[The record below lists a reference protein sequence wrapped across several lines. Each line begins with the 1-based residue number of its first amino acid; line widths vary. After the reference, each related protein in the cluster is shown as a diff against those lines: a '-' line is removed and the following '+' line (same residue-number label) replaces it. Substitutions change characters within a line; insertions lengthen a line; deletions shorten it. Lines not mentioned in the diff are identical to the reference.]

1 MHQVQSRSVRQGGK
15 GGFHRG
21 RHSDKCRRCGYD
33 HTQKDDCPARRSKC
47 HYCGKIGHYA
57 SCYLARS
64 KGIREVRVDD
74 DDDSSCS
81 SSDGNGGPFLGS
93 VTQNSR
99 SQNPWLIKLK
109 FCGKTIPMKID
120 SVMSYETYADL
131 KTPPKLTRS
140 KVKLA
145 SVGGKV
151 RCHGTFT
158 AKIKHNDQRYN
169 LKVHVIDGQAN
180 LLARGTAAAMGLLK
194 VNLSEVDVSYSVYG
208 ELGLMNTDPVTI
220 RLKDD
225 AVPYSLTTPRRVPV
239 PLMPKVKAE
248 LQRMEDNGIITR
260 VTDPSEWCAPM
271 VPVMKKNRKE
281 VRICVD
287 LKNLNKAVLR
297 ERFILPTI
305 DDLLPKLAG
314 AGVFSTLD
322 ASSGFWAIPLDKES
336 AKLTCFITPYG
347 RFRFERLP
355 FGISSAPEI
364 FHQKMCELFQDQEG
378 VVIYMDD
385 ILVFGD
391 SREQHDERLKRVMTK
406 IRGSGLKL
414 NKAKCKLHQESLD
427 FLGHHI
433 DKHGIRP
440 AASKVEAIH
449 KLAPPTN
456 LTELKRVLGMLPRTL
471 SQGPFHCTQT
481 IVRPPQR

>member
-1 MHQVQSRSVRQGGK
+1 M
-15 GGFHRG
+15 
-21 RHSDKCRRCGYD
+21 
-33 HTQKDDCPARRSKC
+33 
-47 HYCGKIGHYA
+47 
-57 SCYLARS
+57 
-64 KGIREVRVDD
+64 RVDD

-120 SVMSYETYADL
+120 SGADVSVMSYETYADL

-140 KVKLA
+140 KVKLT

-158 AKIKHNDQRYN
+158 AKIRHNDQRYN

-194 VNLSEVDVSYSVYG
+194 LNLSEVDVSYSVYG

-248 LQRMEDNGIITR
+248 LQRMEDNRIITR
-260 VTDPSEWCAPM
+260 VMDPSEWCAPM

-314 AGVFSTLD
+314 AGVFSTR
-322 ASSGFWAIPLDKES
+322 I
-336 AKLTCFITPYG
+336 
-347 RFRFERLP
+347 
-355 FGISSAPEI
+355 
-364 FHQKMCELFQDQEG
+364 
-378 VVIYMDD
+378 
-385 ILVFGD
+385 
-391 SREQHDERLKRVMTK
+391 
-406 IRGSGLKL
+406 
-414 NKAKCKLHQESLD
+414 
-427 FLGHHI
+427 
-433 DKHGIRP
+433 
-440 AASKVEAIH
+440 
-449 KLAPPTN
+449 
-456 LTELKRVLGMLPRTL
+456 
-471 SQGPFHCTQT
+471 
-481 IVRPPQR
+481 